1 MNKPEIHIESD
12 NEYSQRVLEIKQR
25 ESFYDFL
32 GLTSKDIELSLF
44 GIDIYIINNKYCL
57 FDGKEM
63 ITSSIDS
70 AYGTL
75 GPTQTT
81 LQDAV
86 DLAILHH
93 HN

>member
-1 MNKPEIHIESD
+1 MHKT
-12 NEYSQRVLEIKQR
+12 

-63 ITSSIDS
+63 ITTSIDS
-70 AYGTL
+70 EYGTL